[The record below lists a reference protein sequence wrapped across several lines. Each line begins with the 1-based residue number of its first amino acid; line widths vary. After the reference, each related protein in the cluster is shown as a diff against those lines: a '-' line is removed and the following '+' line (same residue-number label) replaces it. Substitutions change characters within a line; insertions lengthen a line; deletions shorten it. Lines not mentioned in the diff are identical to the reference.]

1 MKKTTARKIPKLTS
15 AIRDRM
21 RKAIAEEEQPHVIA
35 ATRQQA
41 REAISRQQ
49 ADEVQIADLVA
60 VIAAERER
68 QHLSLENL
76 KLRTGID
83 RANLSRL
90 FRGEG
95 SPNLDTLKKLAAAV
109 GKRLVVTLTEQ

>member
-1 MKKTTARKIPKLTS
+1 MTP

-41 REAISRQQ
+41 REAFTRRH

-60 VIAAERER
+60 AIAAERER
-68 QHLSLENL
+68 QQLSLENL